1 MPCRDYMDD
10 NRGPDPMV
18 SVLKDRL
25 DTLSRIACKA
35 LQELEKYEDGGLE
48 TLILKDPEVDEWW
61 RAHKEADRKA
71 QAEAAEKRRKAAE
84 KAALTRRKNEIK
96 ARLTPEEL
104 KILGVK

>member
-10 NRGPDPMV
+10 NRSDPMV
-18 SVLKDRL
+18 QVLKDRL

-48 TLILKDPEVDEWW
+48 TLILKDPEVADWW
-61 RAHKEADRKA
+61 KAHKEADRKA
-71 QAEAAEKRRKAAE
+71 QEEAAAKRRKAAE
-84 KAALTRRKNEIK
+84 KAAITRRKNEIK